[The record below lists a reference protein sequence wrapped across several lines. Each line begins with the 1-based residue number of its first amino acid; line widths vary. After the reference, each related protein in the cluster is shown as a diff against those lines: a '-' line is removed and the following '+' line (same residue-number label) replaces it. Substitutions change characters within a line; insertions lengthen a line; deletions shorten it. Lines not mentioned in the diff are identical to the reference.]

1 MMTNT
6 NEIKINI
13 LEVSST
19 LANTKLFEY
28 YKRNNY
34 SLSQDELEDLI
45 LVEDEEGV
53 LVYTEDAQD
62 LFNNFYDEYY
72 SILENLEIK

>member
-1 MMTNT
+1 MTNT

-34 SLSQDELEDLI
+34 SLSQDELENLI
-45 LVEDEEGV
+45 LIEDEEGV

-62 LFNNFYDEYY
+62 FFNNFYDEYY